1 MLLQMNKNILV
12 SIRCLA
18 YNHAPYI
25 RQCLEGFVMQKTD
38 FKFEAIVH
46 DDASTDGTSDIIRE
60 YAEKYP
66 EIIKPIFET
75 ENQYSKHDGSISKI
89 MNAEMR
95 GKYIAKCEG
104 DDYWTDPYKLQKQV
118 DFLEMHPNVVG
129 CVTNCSVV
137 DNKGILLQEVR
148 LLPVCPDNKQGEYN
162 LHDFFKG
169 SHQYPTLTAV
179 YRKNAYDTISP
190 MFEKCRSRFL
200 GDWILWTC
208 LLTQGNFYFL
218 NDVTAAY
225 RINPT
230 SVTHTQ
236 NAVLRWKEDFQIR
249 RNLISV
255 LPKEYHKYLKNDEH
269 AYFKIGMAYRKM
281 GKYPQVMWNFFRA
294 FCCSP
299 IRFVKQIRELLAN
312 KKGT

>member
-1 MLLQMNKNILV
+1 MNKNILV

-169 SHQYPTLTAV
+169 SHH
-179 YRKNAYDTISP
+179 
-190 MFEKCRSRFL
+190 
-200 GDWILWTC
+200 WILWTC